1 MVEDSNVKIF
11 QPCKMVGILTAA
23 AQFCWTNV
31 QKQWE
36 YIKLIFK
43 GLFWYATPL
52 PLAFFRSL
60 FRSHIAREMLTYCH
74 APVHSCSRLIPCEER
89 ALTIRGFS
97 TGQRT
102 HGDVKFFT
110 NGKTVHCPQMTQIW
124 QIYTEDVQH
133 FSQSRWGAAEVI
145 RGAKHILR
153 FISLQVTISHYKS
166 P

>member
-1 MVEDSNVKIF
+1 MVEDSNVKKF
-11 QPCKMVGILTAA
+11 QYCKMVGILTTAA
-23 AQFCWTNV
+23 LFCWTNV
-31 QKQWE
+31 QDCE
-36 YIKLIFK
+36 NTSS
-43 GLFWYATPL
+43 WYSGCCFDTP
-52 PLAFFRSL
+52 PLAPYVFRSL

-145 RGAKHILR
+145 RGQSIFFVLFH
-153 FISLQVTISHYKS
+153 SKS

>member
-1 MVEDSNVKIF
+1 MVEDSNVKRF
-11 QPCKMVGILTAA
+11 QYCKMVGILTTAA
-23 AQFCWTNV
+23 LFCWTNV
-31 QKQWE
+31 QDCE
-36 YIKLIFK
+36 NTSS
-43 GLFWYATPL
+43 WYSGCYFDTP
-52 PLAFFRSL
+52 PLAPYVFRSL

-145 RGAKHILR
+145 RGQSIFFVLFH
-153 FISLQVTISHYKS
+153 SKS